1 MSRWKVTSNYI
12 DGGKYFRA
20 YRLINE
26 KEVDHSGNREYAG
39 DYTQSREEAQKVAD
53 LMNSQEEGK

>member
-1 MSRWKVTSNYI
+1 MSKWKVTCNHI
-12 DGGKYFRA
+12 DGKKYYRA

-53 LMNSQEEGK
+53 LMNAREEEK

>member
-1 MSRWKVTSNYI
+1 MRKWKITCNYI
-12 DGGKYFRA
+12 NGEKYFRA

-39 DYTQSREEAQKVAD
+39 NYTKSREEAQKVAD
-53 LMNSQEEGK
+53 LMNAREEEK